1 MDGAKNMSKY
11 DTMLALNK
19 QRSDEKVDTAKKAIY
34 KMLER
39 GEKVT
44 VTRLIDQTGLSR
56 GFFYKNM
63 VVREV
68 LDRAIEQQA
77 GMVSPKRYVG
87 NIAQKRTIEL
97 LQEQVAQLQ
106 KQVAEL
112 EEENARLKTA
122 LGKRALNTI
131 KHL

>member
-19 QRSDEKVDTAKKAIY
+19 KRSDEKVDKATKAIY

-39 GEKVT
+39 GEKIT
-44 VTRLIDQTGLSR
+44 VAELIKQTDLSR
-56 GFFYKNM
+56 GFFYKNTE
-63 VVREV
+63 VRAV
-68 LDRAIEQQA
+68 LDRAMEQQA
-77 GMVSPKRYVG
+77 GMVSPKRYIG
-87 NIAQKRTIEL
+87 NLAQKRKIEL
-97 LQEQVAQLQ
+97 LQGQVEQLQ

-112 EEENARLKTA
+112 QEENRRLKTA

-131 KHL
+131 KGL